1 MEIIIYF
8 VLTAM
13 SGIFCAWYANK
24 HGDSFGE
31 WLVLG
36 LIYPPFVSIPAVLFC
51 VNTTPI
57 ASKSS

>member
-1 MEIIIYF
+1 MELLIYL
-8 VLTAM
+8 VLTAL

-36 LIYPPFVSIPAVLFC
+36 LVYPPFVSIPAVLFC
-51 VNTTPI
+51 VINTELP
-57 ASKSS
+57 AK